1 MCIISFNQ
9 ILFSFIADRVR
20 LSSNEKSSQLHTHMV
35 HALVRYLGL
44 ESLDELSSYGID
56 SIAGLVD
63 LVSRVS
69 VTHSRL

>member
-1 MCIISFNQ
+1 
-9 ILFSFIADRVR
+9 
-20 LSSNEKSSQLHTHMV
+20 MV